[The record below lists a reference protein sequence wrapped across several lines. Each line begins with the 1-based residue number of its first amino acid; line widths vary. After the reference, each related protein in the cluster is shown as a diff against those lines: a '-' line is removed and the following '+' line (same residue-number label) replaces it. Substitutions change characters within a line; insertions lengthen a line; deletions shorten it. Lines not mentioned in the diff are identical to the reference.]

1 MLYLCVSDIH
11 GRLDALAAILAT
23 AEKRNV
29 HKLLVAGDIVFPG
42 PQPLETW
49 RRLQA
54 AGALMVAGLTDEAL
68 ARIDPDDVTAKTPE
82 EAARLERM
90 REVQAELG
98 ELVLQQIRTLPRE
111 VRVPLEDGSELLLVH
126 ASPASPFE
134 ALSHDLDDNEFD
146 ALLGDES
153 ADLIVCGMSHVP
165 FVKDFGD
172 QKVINLGSVG
182 DAPDARDRG
191 SDEPKVAHAAWIE
204 STAAGTTI
212 EPFWVPLGPI

>member
-42 PQPLETW
+42 PQSLETW

-54 AGALMVAGLTDEAL
+54 AGAVMVAGLTDEAL
-68 ARIDPDDVTAKTPE
+68 ARIDPDDVTAKTPD
-82 EAARLERM
+82 EAARLDRM
-90 REVQAELG
+90 RAVQTELG
-98 ELVLQQIRTLPRE
+98 DLVLQQLRTLPRE
-111 VRVPLEDGSELLLVH
+111 VRIPLEDGGELLLVH

-134 ALSHDLDDNEFD
+134 ALSHDLDDDEFN
-146 ALLGDES
+146 ALLGDEG

-172 QKVINLGSVG
+172 QKVINVGSVG
-182 DAPDARDRG
+182 DAPDARA
-191 SDEPKVAHAAWIE
+191 SSSEEPKVAHAVWIE

-212 EPFWVPLGPI
+212 DPFWVPLRPR

>member
-54 AGALMVAGLTDEAL
+54 AGAVMVAGLTDEAL
-68 ARIDPDDVTAKTPE
+68 ARIDPDDVTAKTPD

-90 REVQAELG
+90 REVQTELG
-98 ELVLQQIRTLPRE
+98 DLVLQQLRTLPRE
-111 VRVPLEDGSELLLVH
+111 VRIPLEDGGELLLVH
-126 ASPASPFE
+126 ASPASPFD
-134 ALSHDLDDNEFD
+134 ALSHDLDDDEFD

-172 QKVINLGSVG
+172 QKVINVGSVG
-182 DAPDARDRG
+182 DAPDERD
-191 SDEPKVAHAAWIE
+191 SLADEPKVAHAVWIE

-212 EPFWVPLGPI
+212 DPFWVPLRPM